1 MSEGIYEVLGS
12 RYNMLT
18 IAEERYE
25 KVRRMNPQQFKELW
39 YRNIAGEGRFDD
51 LVDEVEI

>member
-1 MSEGIYEVLGS
+1 MTEEVCTTTGDI
-12 RYNMLT
+12 YNMLT
-18 IAEERYE
+18 LAEERYE

-39 YRNIAGEGRFDD
+39 DRNIAGEGRFDE